1 MLVVKK
7 NNNGRKNLKH
17 EVWQDKE
24 GLTTLC
30 LADKHG
36 DDCRKLLEPESKLIY
51 TFFADSHFEA
61 MTIYYKFMD
70 FGIYTTDFEIDKQ
83 PYDKKNGS

>member
-1 MLVVKK
+1 MTNSSNKK
-7 NNNGRKNLKH
+7 KLYNNIKH

-30 LADKHG
+30 LGDERG
-36 DDCRKLLEPESKLIY
+36 DDCRKSLEPHSKLIY
-51 TFFADSHFEA
+51 EFYANSHFEA

-70 FGIYTTDFEIDKQ
+70 WGPYTTEFEIDKE
-83 PYDKKNGS
+83 PYNKKNTL